1 MRRRKIEP
9 FRASMKT
16 VSGRAL
22 KGGER
27 MSTLISN
34 DLSLPGG
41 YGMPFPS
48 DASRDASSASVSR
61 PAAEALP
68 LATQAFDTPVA
79 AAAARGSSGESG
91 VGADPRA
98 GDKTQDKKGQEA
110 LKKLADDLGK
120 ALSGPARELKI
131 SIDPALRLA
140 VFRIV
145 DSESGD
151 VVLQVPSEVAMRIK
165 QTLAEA
171 EKEGT
176 SPAGALLQGKA

>member
-1 MRRRKIEP
+1 
-9 FRASMKT
+9 
-16 VSGRAL
+16 
-22 KGGER
+22 

-34 DLSLPGG
+34 DLSLPAG
-41 YGMPFPS
+41 YGLPFPS
-48 DASRDASSASVSR
+48 DALREPSSAPPSR
-61 PAAEALP
+61 VGGEAVP
-68 LATQAFDTPVA
+68 LATPTQGAPVGATA
-79 AAAARGSSGESG
+79 AAGSLASESG
-91 VGADPRA
+91 LVPDASGARA
-98 GDKTQDKKGQEA
+98 ADKAQDKKGQEA

-120 ALSGPARELKI
+120 ALSSSARELKI

>member
-1 MRRRKIEP
+1 
-9 FRASMKT
+9 
-16 VSGRAL
+16 
-22 KGGER
+22 

-41 YGMPFPS
+41 YGLPFPS

-68 LATQAFDTPVA
+68 LASQAIDTPVA
-79 AAAARGSSGESG
+79 AAVRGSSGESG
-91 VGADPRA
+91 VGADARA
-98 GDKTQDKKGQEA
+98 GDKAQDKKGQEA

-120 ALSGPARELKI
+120 ALSGSARELKI

-145 DSESGD
+145 DSQSGD

-171 EKEGT
+171 EEEGT